1 MPTNVSRRANGSNG
15 LKFRSIFGWVMIAGC
30 VCNIASNIAPNQH
43 VPRSPHYVSPEPSAL
58 IQIKVVSLELFVAA
72 AVVK

>member
-15 LKFRSIFGWVMIAGC
+15 LKFRSILGWVMIAGC
-30 VCNIASNIAPNQH
+30 VCSEQYRAKSTCAAK
-43 VPRSPHYVSPEPSAL
+43 SLHYVSPEPSAL